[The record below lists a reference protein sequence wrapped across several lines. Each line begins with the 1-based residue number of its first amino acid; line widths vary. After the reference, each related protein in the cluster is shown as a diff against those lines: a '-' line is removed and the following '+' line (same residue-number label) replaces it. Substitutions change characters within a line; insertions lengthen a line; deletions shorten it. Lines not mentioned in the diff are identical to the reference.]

1 MPKKLPKRNGGPKD
15 FVHDSPITEMG
26 MQQVRASVLS
36 LVHDSPIT
44 EMGMQQVRASV
55 LSLTAN
61 AVDCFTRKRA
71 GLADMRPARSQVRSR
86 QRRARLCI

>member
-15 FVHDSPITEMG
+15 F
-26 MQQVRASVLS
+26 
-36 LVHDSPIT
+36 VHDSPIT